1 MYFLA
6 YVSDSMLTLVSCIPV
21 FLSGRFHS
29 GKLQAAL
36 SFHNSDMHEFQ
47 LSYFKDFSFV
57 FSFHIFYH
65 DVSSC
70 GFLSCIIIPVLQQHA
85 LNLSYHDI
93 LTRSNCKKK
102 KSTNFAI
109 HLSVHRSSSVTNHVI
124 PLNICHNWS
133 LLFYFFSSRPDN
145 KAYSCA
151 VPLSS
156 SDI

>member
-29 GKLQAAL
+29 GKLQPAL

-102 KSTNFAI
+102 KKYKLRYPPFSPQIIISDQPRDTFE
-109 HLSVHRSSSVTNHVI
+109 HLSQLVTA
-124 PLNICHNWS
+124 
-133 LLFYFFSSRPDN
+133 LLFFQFTPRQQSIQL
-145 KAYSCA
+145 CG
-151 VPLSS
+151 PLVFQ
-156 SDI
+156 